1 MRVSLP
7 PLHHTSSRYSVW
19 AHGQLY
25 VCLEQYVSCETG
37 RSCESVAPGI
47 RFSDLPIAKCFL
59 VICLPFLD
67 ESWNERSDDREL
79 CRWQKATSC
88 EWIAENLWKG
98 CVEGHVARMGE
109 MINACKIKDRFNGLC
124 LHCIIHRITL
134 HSRLCLF
141 FPVRNAK
148 QGFGNWICLCPQVE
162 GWRNTYWVAFGRGS
176 CY

>member
-88 EWIAENLWKG
+88 KWIAENLWRG

-109 MINACKIKDRFNGLC
+109 IDAEFWSENVKIRRGQPKYSLEGGRDGSHSQAIPRCGL
-124 LHCIIHRITL
+124 H
-134 HSRLCLF
+134 
-141 FPVRNAK
+141 
-148 QGFGNWICLCPQVE
+148 
-162 GWRNTYWVAFGRGS
+162 
-176 CY
+176 